1 MTERHLRRPVID
13 PLLMA
18 LKSRRVIVALSALVV
33 SVLVMA
39 EPRLVPI
46 RQEMLTLVVT
56 LSLAIIGGYTVEEA
70 VRAGRERAEIPN
82 EKLRQLIK
90 DLLAELIDELA
101 HDTGTEQGQ
110 PKEETHV
117 GT

>member
-33 SVLVMA
+33 SVLVMI
-39 EPRLVPI
+39 EPRLAPM
-46 RQEMLTLVVT
+46 RQDMLTLVVT
-56 LSLAIIGGYTVEEA
+56 LALAVIGGYTVEEA
-70 VRAGRERAEIPN
+70 VRAGRERAELST
-82 EKLRQLIK
+82 EELRQLMK

-101 HDTGTEQGQ
+101 HDTGTEQSQ
-110 PKEETHV
+110 PKEETDV